1 MMASRFNDPG
11 ELRRKIRHVNHAL
24 VDGNL
29 FIEVLLTGIRLRSAA
44 ELSRLIDVAPAV
56 ISRTRSGRAPVSDD
70 MLLKLHIACDL
81 AISGLK
87 DLLDACTRSDQPI
100 TTQRI
105 DELAAFP
112 VFDNCSCHQLLPRGA
127 HPSGQRQA
135 TLQH

>member
-1 MMASRFNDPG
+1 MVSRFNDPG

-29 FIEVLLTGIRLRSAA
+29 FIEVLLTGIRLRSAS

-56 ISRTRSGRAPVSDD
+56 ISRIRSGRSVSDD
-70 MLLKLHIACDL
+70 MLLKLHIACNL
-81 AISGLK
+81 TISGLK

-127 HPSGQRQA
+127 HTSG
-135 TLQH
+135 